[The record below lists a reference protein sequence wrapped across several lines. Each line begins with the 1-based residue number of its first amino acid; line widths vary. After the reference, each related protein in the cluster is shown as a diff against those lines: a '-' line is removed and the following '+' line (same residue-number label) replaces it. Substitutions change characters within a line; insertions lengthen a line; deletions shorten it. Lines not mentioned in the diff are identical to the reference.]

1 MIANNSNIQ
10 YHVNSITL
18 TLSQFLRPIKE
29 TREGHEK
36 LVLPIYLGWYIFW
49 EYMYGKRLGYFTSFS
64 TQ

>member
-1 MIANNSNIQ
+1 MIAKNSNIQ

-36 LVLPIYLGWYIFW
+36 LVLL
-49 EYMYGKRLGYFTSFS
+49 S
-64 TQ
+64 T